1 MSALAMPAKLIM
13 RPSTHDWA
21 DKHRAVAA
29 AADDVLAVVAELN
42 VGHHVRV
49 PRDRTL
55 IVDLKIA
62 IFIACTDAV
71 SFTGVTNRS
80 DLHTE
85 NKHMR
90 NR

>member
-1 MSALAMPAKLIM
+1 MTHLRARLRIPDLHGVVK
-13 RPSTHDWA
+13 RP
-21 DKHRAVAA
+21 
-29 AADDVLAVVAELN
+29 ADDVLAVRRVRYRVNGA
-42 VGHHVRV
+42 RV
-49 PRDRTL
+49 PRHRAL

-62 IFIACTDAV
+62 YFIACTDAV